1 MKLTINGETVE
12 LAEESLNVSE
22 LLKKRDVKMPDMV
35 SVEYNGEM
43 LDRENFD
50 STIVKDGDE
59 LEFLYFM
66 GGGQK
71 HNV

>member
-1 MKLTINGETVE
+1 MKLTINGEKVE

-66 GGGQK
+66 GGGK
-71 HNV
+71 